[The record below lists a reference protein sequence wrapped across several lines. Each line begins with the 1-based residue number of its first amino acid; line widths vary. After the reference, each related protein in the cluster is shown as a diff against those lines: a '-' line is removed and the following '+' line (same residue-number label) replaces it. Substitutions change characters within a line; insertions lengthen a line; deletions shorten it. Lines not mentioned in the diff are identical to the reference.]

1 MHTFLRFPA
10 RCALFVLSVSCLL
23 LAGTVSHSSA
33 NDESAGTASITF
45 EQKSM
50 SQALGTLTLLEP
62 NQETVTVTTA
72 ASTATALSSGKYTLF
87 VASPNGTS
95 TTIRVVK
102 GASTIASADTPQVSF
117 DVGEGDQLHVAV
129 EYHLVSFGLVG
140 VSSDPAGIPFELRG
154 PNDFLGKGITPKSF
168 ETMPIGE
175 YAVTYK
181 PRGCLVSPARSNR
194 LEKNGHAYFSITIK
208 CDSLQVVNADP
219 SSEPDGSMTSETV
232 IFDDVPRDAWFAPF
246 VYKVTRF
253 GIMSGYRDASGNLTG
268 HFGSSAP
275 VTLAELAKI
284 THSVL
289 GIDEDEY
296 SGIPDNPS
304 ARAKWYS
311 NYVVSAEKR
320 DWRIYSDPTLSLDRP
335 ATRAEILVTLL
346 QVMDTPLQWPKGS
359 VFKDVTRRTR
369 YASAVET
376 AAAMGFVSGKANASG
391 KQTGF
396 FGPEEPVTR
405 AEFSKILTVVME
417 KFRGASSSISSLR

>member
-1 MHTFLRFPA
+1 MRTFPRFST
-10 RCALFVLSVSCLL
+10 RRALFALSVSSLL

-33 NDESAGTASITF
+33 NDVSGGTASIVLQ
-45 EQKSM
+45 QKSM

-72 ASTATALSSGKYTLF
+72 SSTATALGAGKYTLF

-95 TTIRVVK
+95 TAIEVSR
-102 GASTIASADTPQVSF
+102 GATVIASADTPQISF
-117 DVGEGDQLHVAV
+117 DVADGDQLHLTI

-140 VSSDPAGIPFELRG
+140 VSSMPAGIPFELHG
-154 PNDFLGKGITPKSF
+154 PDGFLGQGATPKSF

-175 YAVTYK
+175 YSVTYK
-181 PRGCLVSPARSNR
+181 PPGCLVPPAKSNR
-194 LEKNGHAYFSITIK
+194 LEKNGHVYFSITIK
-208 CDSLQVVNADP
+208 CDSLQVVKADL
-219 SSEPDGSMTSETV
+219 SSEPDGRMTSETV
-232 IFDDVPRDAWFAPF
+232 TFDDVPHDAWFAPF

-253 GIMSGYRDASGNLTG
+253 GIMSGYRDASGKLTG
-268 HFGSSAP
+268 HFGASAP

-284 THSVL
+284 THGVL
-289 GIDEDEY
+289 GIDEKEY
-296 SGIPDNPS
+296 AGIPDNQS

-311 NYVVSAEKR
+311 KYIVSAEKR
-320 DWRIYSDPTLSLDRP
+320 DWRIYNDPALSPDRP

-346 QVMDTPLQWPKGS
+346 QVMDTPLQWPKGK

-376 AAAMGFVSGKANASG
+376 AATMGLVSGKTNASG

-417 KFRGASSSISSLR
+417 KFRGGSSSSFRN